1 MPSLR
6 EQFADLERKKVK
18 DYDPEDDAY
27 DLRPSDDEDSGNEP
41 GLQEDFSRSHYETVG
56 KSALRQPE
64 QPSLDAKYGGVA
76 VSRSA
81 LENEEDDDPFAPV
94 NEEQEEDPFAPRHE
108 EMSGSEEVSE
118 GSEVDQDEDSEKDE
132 PLGADNA
139 KRFKDLGLQER
150 QATTQ
155 KDINETG
162 EDSLDEAEEDESD
175 LSEEHSLDDS
185 DIGMNDDDDDG
196 ASSSSSRSSAASPPP
211 TRAGKST
218 RSAEREE
225 LRKAAFGSAS
235 TAALASALSAGTAA
249 DVKKGQAVKQQRQT
263 FDRLLDARIK
273 LQKGIT
279 AMNDLPSPLVDEEE
293 VKTAAKQAE
302 DAALALWSTV
312 DSIRTAILSAREG
325 PLSSDDRPEKKTL
338 KRKRPLNPTRTTPLP
353 ELWEHYT
360 LLEADAHAHRRSVI
374 DKWHTKTQPVVD
386 PAPRSKLLRPSH
398 QSTTTSR
405 LTDVL
410 DTYLATES
418 SKLVAQSFSPATQ
431 TYDDGPFY
439 QSLLRDLIASRS
451 AAILTDGPAG
461 TSVLPAK
468 LHVSGSKHKRV
479 DTKASKGRKVRYT
492 VHEKLENFMAPE
504 DRSTWTEPARDEFF
518 GSLLGKVG
526 ALDERERDSVED
538 DDTGGVDGL
547 RVDEED
553 TGEVEALRLFRS

>member
-41 GLQEDFSRSHYETVG
+41 DLQEDFSRAHYETVG
-56 KSALRQPE
+56 KSTLRQPE

-94 NEEQEEDPFAPRHE
+94 DEEQDEDPFASRHG
-108 EMSGSEEVSE
+108 EMSGSEGISE
-118 GSEVDQDEDSEKDE
+118 GSGVDQDEDSEKDE
-132 PLGADNA
+132 PLGADDA

-150 QATTQ
+150 EARTQ
-155 KDINETG
+155 KDINGTG
-162 EDSLDEAEEDESD
+162 EDSLDETEEYE
-175 LSEEHSLDDS
+175 SEEHSLDDS

-196 ASSSSSRSSAASPPP
+196 ASSSSSISSAASPPP

-235 TAALASALSAGTAA
+235 TAALASALSAGAAA

-273 LQKGIT
+273 LQKGIA
-279 AMNDLPSPLVDEEE
+279 AMNDLPSPLADEEE

-312 DSIRTAILSAREG
+312 DSIRIAILSAREG
-325 PLSSDDRPEKKTL
+325 PLSSSDDRPEKKTL

-374 DKWHTKTQPVVD
+374 DKWHAKTQPVVD
-386 PAPRSKLLRPSH
+386 PAPRSKLLRASH

-451 AAILTDGPAG
+451 GAILTDGPAG
-461 TSVLPAK
+461 MSVLPTK

-526 ALDERERDSVED
+526 ALDERERDSVKD
-538 DDTGGVDGL
+538 DNTGGVDGL
-547 RVDEED
+547 RVDDED